1 MYVYTYGFVRV
12 LTYRVLFAEET
23 LFRLQV
29 FGAASVLLLLAT
41 SVYQV
46 YYLRS
51 FFVSKKVL

>member
-1 MYVYTYGFVRV
+1 
-12 LTYRVLFAEET
+12 
-23 LFRLQV
+23 LQL